1 MEENRLKLNVKE
13 WYRGEYS
20 TDDLVEEIKDEVTFE
35 DVFNALDT
43 YKDIYEVIGNGIDS
57 IVRERIFNKLATLME
72 VDYDYIY
79 DQWLKS

>member
-1 MEENRLKLNVKE
+1 MEENKLKLNVKE

-20 TDDLVEEIKDEVTFE
+20 TDDLVEKIKDTVTFE
-35 DVFNALDT
+35 DVFEALDN
-43 YKDIYEVIGNGIDS
+43 YEDIYEVIGNGIDS

>member
-1 MEENRLKLNVKE
+1 MEENKLKLNVKE

-20 TDDLVEEIKDEVTFE
+20 TDDLVEEIKDTVTFE
-35 DVFNALDT
+35 DVFEALDN
-43 YKDIYEVIGNGIDS
+43 YEDIYEVIGNGIDS

-79 DQWLKS
+79 EQWLKS

>member
-13 WYRGEYS
+13 WYRGEYP

>member
-20 TDDLVEEIKDEVTFE
+20 TDDLVEEIKDTVTFE
-35 DVFNALDT
+35 DVFEALDN
-43 YKDIYEVIGNGIDS
+43 YEDIYEVIGNGIDS

-72 VDYDYIY
+72 VNYDYIY

>member
-1 MEENRLKLNVKE
+1 MEENKLKLNVKE

>member
-20 TDDLVEEIKDEVTFE
+20 TDDLVEEIKDTVTFK
-35 DVFNALDT
+35 DVFEALDN
-43 YKDIYEVIGNGIDS
+43 YEDIYEVIGNGIDS

>member
-1 MEENRLKLNVKE
+1 MEENKLKLNVKE
-13 WYRGEYS
+13 WYRGEYP

>member
-20 TDDLVEEIKDEVTFE
+20 TDDLVEEIKDTVTFE
-35 DVFNALDT
+35 DVFEALDN
-43 YKDIYEVIGNGIDS
+43 YEDIYEVIGNGIDS

-72 VDYDYIY
+72 VDYDYI
-79 DQWLKS
+79 DRKSVV

>member
-20 TDDLVEEIKDEVTFE
+20 TDDLVEEIKDTVTFE
-35 DVFNALDT
+35 DVFEALDN
-43 YKDIYEVIGNGIDS
+43 YEDIYEVIGNGIDS

>member
-13 WYRGEYS
+13 WYRGEYP
-20 TDDLVEEIKDEVTFE
+20 TDDLVEEIKDT
-35 DVFNALDT
+35 DN

>member
-1 MEENRLKLNVKE
+1 MEENKLKLNVKE

-20 TDDLVEEIKDEVTFE
+20 TDDLVEEIKDTVTFKDIFE
-35 DVFNALDT
+35 ALDN

>member
-1 MEENRLKLNVKE
+1 MEENKLKLNVKE

-20 TDDLVEEIKDEVTFE
+20 TDDLVEEIKDTVTFADIFE
-35 DVFNALDT
+35 ALDN
-43 YKDIYEVIGNGIDS
+43 YEDIYEVIGNGIDS

>member
-13 WYRGEYS
+13 WYRGEYP
-20 TDDLVEEIKDEVTFE
+20 TDDLVEEIKDTITFE
-35 DVFNALDT
+35 DIFEALDN
-43 YKDIYEVIGNGIDS
+43 YRDIYNEIGTTDS
-57 IVRERIFNKLATLME
+57 LVRERIFNKLATLME

>member
-1 MEENRLKLNVKE
+1 MEENKLKLNVKE
-13 WYRGEYS
+13 WYKGEYP
-20 TDDLVEEIKDEVTFE
+20 TDDLVEEIKDTVTFE
-35 DVFNALDT
+35 DIFEALDN
-43 YKDIYEVIGNGIDS
+43 YRDIYNEIGTTDS

>member
-1 MEENRLKLNVKE
+1 MEENKLKLNVKE

-20 TDDLVEEIKDEVTFE
+20 TDDLVEEIKDTVTFE
-35 DVFNALDT
+35 DVFEALDN
-43 YKDIYEVIGNGIDS
+43 YEDIYEVIGNGIDS

>member
-13 WYRGEYS
+13 WYRGEYP
-20 TDDLVEEIKDEVTFE
+20 TDDLVEEIKDTVTFE
-35 DVFNALDT
+35 DIFGALDN
-43 YKDIYEVIGNGIDS
+43 YEDIYEVIGNGIDS

>member
-13 WYRGEYS
+13 WYRGEYP
-20 TDDLVEEIKDEVTFE
+20 TDDLVEEIKDTVTFE
-35 DVFNALDT
+35 DVFEALDN
-43 YKDIYEVIGNGIDS
+43 YEDIYEVIGNGIDS

>member
-1 MEENRLKLNVKE
+1 MEENRLKLNVQE
-13 WYRGEYS
+13 WYIGEYP
-20 TDDLVEEIKDEVTFE
+20 TDDLVEEIKDTVTFE
-35 DVFNALDT
+35 DIFEALDN
-43 YKDIYEVIGNGIDS
+43 YEDIYEVIGNGIDS

>member
-13 WYRGEYS
+13 WYRGEYP
-20 TDDLVEEIKDEVTFE
+20 TDDLVEEIKDTVTFGDIFE
-35 DVFNALDT
+35 ALDN
-43 YKDIYEVIGNGIDS
+43 YRDIYNEIGTTDS
-57 IVRERIFNKLATLME
+57 LVRERIFNKLATLME

>member
-1 MEENRLKLNVKE
+1 MEENKLKLNVKE

-20 TDDLVEEIKDEVTFE
+20 TDDLVEEIKDTVTFE
-35 DVFNALDT
+35 DVFEALDN
-43 YKDIYEVIGNGIDS
+43 YEDIYEIIGNGIDS

>member
-1 MEENRLKLNVKE
+1 MEENKLKLNVKE

-20 TDDLVEEIKDEVTFE
+20 TDDLVEEIKDTVTFE
-35 DVFNALDT
+35 DVFEALDN
-43 YKDIYEVIGNGIDS
+43 YEDIYEVIGNGIDS
-57 IVRERIFNKLATLME
+57 IVRERIFNKLAILME

>member
-1 MEENRLKLNVKE
+1 MEENKLKLNVKE

-20 TDDLVEEIKDEVTFE
+20 TDDLVEEIKDTVTFE
-35 DVFNALDT
+35 DIFEALDN
-43 YKDIYEVIGNGIDS
+43 YEDIYEVIGNGIDS

>member
-13 WYRGEYS
+13 WYRGEYP
-20 TDDLVEEIKDEVTFE
+20 TDDLVEEIKDTVTFE
-35 DVFNALDT
+35 DVFEALDN
-43 YKDIYEVIGNGIDS
+43 YRDIYNEIGTTDS
-57 IVRERIFNKLATLME
+57 LVRERIFNKLAILME

>member
-13 WYRGEYS
+13 WYRGEYP
-20 TDDLVEEIKDEVTFE
+20 TDDLVDEIKDEVTFKDIFE
-35 DVFNALDT
+35 ALDN
-43 YKDIYEVIGNGIDS
+43 YRDIYNEIGTTDS
-57 IVRERIFNKLATLME
+57 LVRERIFNKLATLME

>member
-1 MEENRLKLNVKE
+1 MEENKLKLNVKE

-20 TDDLVEEIKDEVTFE
+20 TDDLVEEIKDTVTFK
-35 DVFNALDT
+35 DVFEALDN
-43 YKDIYEVIGNGIDS
+43 YEDIYEVIGNGIDS

>member
-13 WYRGEYS
+13 WYRGEYP
-20 TDDLVEEIKDEVTFE
+20 TDDLVEEIKDTVTFE
-35 DVFNALDT
+35 DIFEALDN
-43 YKDIYEVIGNGIDS
+43 YRDIYNEIGTTDS
-57 IVRERIFNKLATLME
+57 LVRERIFNRLATLME

>member
-1 MEENRLKLNVKE
+1 MEENKLKLNVKE
-13 WYRGEYS
+13 WYRGEYP

-57 IVRERIFNKLATLME
+57 LVRERIFNKLATLME

>member
-13 WYRGEYS
+13 WYRGEYP
-20 TDDLVEEIKDEVTFE
+20 TDDLVEEIKDTVTFE
-35 DVFNALDT
+35 DIFEALDN
-43 YKDIYEVIGNGIDS
+43 YRDIYNEIGTTDS